1 VWFGWSV
8 NYPAASWGGLFGLDA
23 VPCGKWLAVTSVAPG
38 RASFRIL
45 PHVPQEHKHPYLVGY
60 ECLHPPSNLCPGDEG
75 MEWPDGV
82 LGDKLIFLAPSG
94 GPYHVIVAKY
104 VQDKSGAWVPTRGCA
119 TVEIP
124 AL

>member
-1 VWFGWSV
+1 MRE
-8 NYPAASWGGLFGLDA
+8 PGGRFLFGSGSEA
-23 VPCGKWLAVTSVAPG
+23 VPCGKWLAVTSISPG

-45 PHVPQEHKHPYLVGY
+45 PHAPSESEHPYLVGY

-75 MEWPDGV
+75 MEWPEGV

-104 VQDKSGAWVPTRGCA
+104 VLVKGEWVPTRACA
-119 TVEIP
+119 TVEVP